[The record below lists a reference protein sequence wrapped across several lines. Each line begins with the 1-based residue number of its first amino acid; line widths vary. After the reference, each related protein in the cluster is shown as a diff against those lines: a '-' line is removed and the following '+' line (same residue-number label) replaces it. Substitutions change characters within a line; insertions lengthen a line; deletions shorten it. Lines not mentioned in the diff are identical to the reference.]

1 MSHQLYGAFVE
12 DDARAGSR
20 HLRQLAHKL
29 EDRLPRM
36 LEDARQVDHIHDEDD
51 FPGDAQIDGRYEMN
65 DPRVS
70 RKGNWTISDV
80 HFIGR
85 FVQ

>member
-1 MSHQLYGAFVE
+1 
-12 DDARAGSR
+12 
-20 HLRQLAHKL
+20 
-29 EDRLPRM
+29 M